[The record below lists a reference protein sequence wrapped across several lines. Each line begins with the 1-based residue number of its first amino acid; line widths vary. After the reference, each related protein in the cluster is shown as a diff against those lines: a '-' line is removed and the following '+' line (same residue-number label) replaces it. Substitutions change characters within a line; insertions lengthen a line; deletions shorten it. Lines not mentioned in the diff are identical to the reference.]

1 MRREAGRARLSA
13 LTDTFVAHYHAAT
26 NPDTRILH
34 CDISGG
40 NILIY
45 PKVKRDSDGND
56 PVLIWTGIL
65 TDWELSK
72 PLDTH
77 EAAHRATQ
85 ADRMVGAPPSVI
97 LYYVFVH

>member
-13 LTDTFVAHYHAAT
+13 LTVTYAAHYEAVT
-26 NPDTRILH
+26 NSNTRILH

-45 PKVKRDSDGND
+45 PKVKRDSEGND

-77 EAAHRATQ
+77 EAAYRATQ
-85 ADRMVGAPPSVI
+85 ADRMVGAPPSVM
-97 LYYVFVH
+97 LYHISVH